1 MKKRVLS
8 CIVCI
13 CMMLCC
19 LNAVVFAKNS
29 ESIVILYE
37 NDVHCAVEGYSK
49 LAAMKNE
56 LKSEYDYVCVV
67 SSGDFVQGGTLGAVS
82 KGEYIVGL
90 MNLVGYDAIALGNH
104 EFDYTISRL
113 SELFEL
119 SETKYI
125 SSNFAKIGEKKTYF
139 EPYTIVSYG
148 DVDIAYIGIITP
160 ETITS
165 ARPSQ
170 FKNESGEIIY
180 TFNESRLHEVVQE
193 NIDEATKAGADYV
206 IALSHV
212 GYDESGKLNDI
223 TDIIENTDGLD
234 VVLDAHSHSVIE
246 EKIIKDKS
254 GDDVLLT
261 STGTGF
267 EHIGKLTITNG
278 EFNTELIKTETYT
291 KTDADVDAYIA
302 EINESYAELGNRKIG
317 ESKVELITHNEEG
330 VRLVRTA
337 ETNLGNL
344 CSDALFSVTNA
355 DVSYVNGGGLRA
367 PIKSG
372 DMTFNDIYSVFPFN
386 NRIVT
391 AEITGQVL
399 LDMLEMSM
407 ISYPQ
412 EDGAFPHMSGITF
425 SVNKSIPS
433 SIKVDENGFFT
444 KVDGDYRVY
453 DVKVL
458 DKESGNYKALDLD
471 RKYILAAADYYILNF
486 GSGMSMFKDAK
497 VVESEGMLDVE
508 VLERYITDNLN
519 GIVGEEYKDIDRRIT
534 FTDGKTK
541 NSSDAFS
548 ALVDDSEYAEAA
560 KFVTQSG
567 IMSGVSETEFAPELA
582 ATRAMAVTVLWRLE
596 GCPVVNYAIN
606 FKDVEKENW
615 YTEAVRWAASEGIVN
630 GYSSDIFAPHDRIT
644 REQLAVVMWRYAKS
658 ENIDVSIG
666 ENTNILSYEDVF
678 TVSDY
683 AVPAFQWTCGSGIM
697 SGNTIS
703 TLAPNESVS
712 RIYFASV
719 LHRYS
724 QNIKN

>member
-1 MKKRVLS
+1 MKKRLLS

-13 CMMLCC
+13 CMVLCS
-19 LNAVVFAKNS
+19 LNAVVFAKDS
-29 ESIVILYE
+29 ETIVILYE

-49 LAAMKNE
+49 LVAMKNE
-56 LKSEYDYVCVV
+56 LKSEYEYVGVV

-82 KGEYIVGL
+82 KGEYIVEL
-90 MNLVGYDAIALGNH
+90 MNLVGYDAIAPGNH

-113 SELFEL
+113 TELYEL

-125 SSNFAKIGEKKTYF
+125 SCNFAKIGEEKTYF

-170 FKNESGEIIY
+170 FRNENGEIIY
-180 TFNESRLHEVVQE
+180 TFNESRLYELVQE
-193 NIDEATKAGADYV
+193 SIDEATEDGADYV
-206 IALSHV
+206 IALSHI
-212 GYDESGKLNDI
+212 GYDESGELNDV
-223 TDIIENTDGLD
+223 TDVIENTDGLD

-246 EKIIKDKS
+246 EKIVKDKS
-254 GDDVLLT
+254 GDDVLLS

-267 EHIGKLTITNG
+267 ENIGKLTIANG
-278 EFNTELIKTETYT
+278 EFDTELVKTETYT

-344 CSDALFSVTNA
+344 CSDALFFVTNA

-458 DKESGNYKALDLD
+458 DKESGNYKALELD
-471 RKYILAAADYYILNF
+471 KKYILAAADYYILNF

-519 GIVGEEYKDIDRRIT
+519 GVIGEEYKDVLNRIT
-534 FTDGKTK
+534 FTDGYENADNEDKAVTRAEAIVALW
-541 NSSDAFS
+541 NMEGSPASDFAMKFDDVS
-548 ALVDDSEYAEAA
+548 AETPYAEA
-560 KFVTQSG
+560 
-567 IMSGVSETEFAPELA
+567 I
-582 ATRAMAVTVLWRLE
+582 
-596 GCPVVNYAIN
+596 
-606 FKDVEKENW
+606 
-615 YTEAVRWAASEGIVN
+615 RWAAAVKIVN
-630 GYSSDIFAPHDRIT
+630 GCSESSFAPDDVLT
-644 REQLAVVMWRYAKS
+644 REQLAAILWRYAKS

-683 AVPAFQWTCGSGIM
+683 AIPAFQWTCGSGIM

-703 TLAPNESVS
+703 TLAPQNAVSESQLEEAL
-712 RIYFASV
+712 F
-719 LHRYS
+719 RYS
-724 QNIKN
+724 ENVKS

>member
-1 MKKRVLS
+1 MKKRLLS

-13 CMMLCC
+13 CMVLCS
-19 LNAVVFAKNS
+19 LNAATFAKDS
-29 ESIVILYE
+29 ETIVILYE
-37 NDVHCAVEGYSK
+37 NDVHCAVKGYSK

-56 LKSEYDYVCVV
+56 LKSEYEYVGVV

-82 KGEYIVGL
+82 KGEYIVEL
-90 MNLVGYDAIALGNH
+90 MNLVGYDAIAPGNH

-113 SELFEL
+113 TELYEL

-125 SSNFAKIGEKKTYF
+125 SCNFAKIGEEKTYF

-170 FKNESGEIIY
+170 FRNENGEIIY
-180 TFNESRLHEVVQE
+180 TFNESRLYELVQE
-193 NIDEATKAGADYV
+193 SIDEATEAGADYV
-206 IALSHV
+206 IALSHI
-212 GYDESGKLNDI
+212 GYDESGELNDV
-223 TDIIENTDGLD
+223 TDVIENTDGLD

-246 EKIIKDKS
+246 EKIVKDKS
-254 GDDVLLT
+254 GDDVLLS

-267 EHIGKLTITNG
+267 ENIGKLTIANG
-278 EFNTELIKTETYT
+278 EFDTELVKTETYT
-291 KTDADVDAYIA
+291 KTDADVDDYIA

-330 VRLVRTA
+330 TRLVRTA

-344 CSDALFSVTNA
+344 CSDALFFVTNA

-458 DKESGNYKALDLD
+458 DKESGNYKALELD
-471 RKYILAAADYYILNF
+471 KKYILAAADYYILNF

-519 GIVGEEYKDIDRRIT
+519 GVIGEEYKDVVNRIT
-534 FTDGKTK
+534 FTDGYENADNEDKAVTRAEAIVALWNMEGSPACDFAMK
-541 NSSDAFS
+541 FDDVS
-548 ALVDDSEYAEAA
+548 AETPYAEA
-560 KFVTQSG
+560 
-567 IMSGVSETEFAPELA
+567 I
-582 ATRAMAVTVLWRLE
+582 
-596 GCPVVNYAIN
+596 
-606 FKDVEKENW
+606 
-615 YTEAVRWAASEGIVN
+615 RWAAAVKIVN
-630 GYSSDIFAPHDRIT
+630 GCSESSFAPGDALT
-644 REQLAVVMWRYAKS
+644 REQLAAILWRYAKS

-666 ENTNILSYEDVF
+666 ESTNILSYEDVF

-683 AVPAFQWTCGSGIM
+683 AIPAFQWTCGSGVL
-697 SGNTIS
+697 SGNTAS
-703 TLAPNESVS
+703 TLAPKNAVNESQLEEAL
-712 RIYFASV
+712 F
-719 LHRYS
+719 RYS
-724 QNIKN
+724 ENVKS

>member
-1 MKKRVLS
+1 MKKRLLS

-13 CMMLCC
+13 CMVLCS
-19 LNAVVFAKNS
+19 LNAATFAKDS
-29 ESIVILYE
+29 ETIVILYE

-56 LKSEYDYVCVV
+56 LKSKYEYVGVV

-82 KGEYIVGL
+82 KGEYIVEL
-90 MNLVGYDAIALGNH
+90 MNLVGYDAIAPGNH

-113 SELFEL
+113 TELYEL

-125 SSNFAKIGEKKTYF
+125 SCNFAKIGEEKTYF

-170 FKNESGEIIY
+170 FRNENGEIIY
-180 TFNESRLHEVVQE
+180 TFNESRLYELVQE
-193 NIDEATKAGADYV
+193 SIDEATEDGADYV
-206 IALSHV
+206 IALSHI
-212 GYDESGKLNDI
+212 GYDESGELNDV
-223 TDIIENTDGLD
+223 TDVIENTDGLD

-246 EKIIKDKS
+246 EKIVKDKS
-254 GDDVLLT
+254 GDDVLLS

-267 EHIGKLTITNG
+267 ENIGKLTIANG
-278 EFNTELIKTETYT
+278 EFDTELVKTETYT

-330 VRLVRTA
+330 TRLVRTA

-344 CSDALFSVTNA
+344 CSDALFFVTNA

-458 DKESGNYKALDLD
+458 DKESGNYKALELD
-471 RKYILAAADYYILNF
+471 KKYILAAADYYILNF

-519 GIVGEEYKDIDRRIT
+519 GVIGEEYKDVVNRIT
-534 FTDGKTK
+534 FTDGYENADNEDKAVTRAEAIVALW
-541 NSSDAFS
+541 NMEGSPASDFAMKFDDVS
-548 ALVDDSEYAEAA
+548 AEMPYAEA
-560 KFVTQSG
+560 
-567 IMSGVSETEFAPELA
+567 I
-582 ATRAMAVTVLWRLE
+582 
-596 GCPVVNYAIN
+596 
-606 FKDVEKENW
+606 
-615 YTEAVRWAASEGIVN
+615 RWAAAVKIVN
-630 GYSSDIFAPHDRIT
+630 GCSESSFAPGDALT
-644 REQLAVVMWRYAKS
+644 REQLAAILWRYAKS

-678 TVSDY
+678 SVSDY
-683 AVPAFQWTCGSGIM
+683 AIPAFQWTCGSGVL
-697 SGNTIS
+697 SGNTAS
-703 TLAPNESVS
+703 TLAPKNAVNESQLEEAL
-712 RIYFASV
+712 F
-719 LHRYS
+719 RYS
-724 QNIKN
+724 ENVKS

>member
-1 MKKRVLS
+1 MKKRLLS

-13 CMMLCC
+13 CMVLCS
-19 LNAVVFAKNS
+19 LNAVVFAKDS
-29 ESIVILYE
+29 ETIVILYE

-49 LAAMKNE
+49 LVAMKNE
-56 LKSEYDYVCVV
+56 LKSEYEYVGVV

-82 KGEYIVGL
+82 KGEYIVEL
-90 MNLVGYDAIALGNH
+90 MNLVGYDAIAPGNH

-113 SELFEL
+113 TELYEL

-125 SSNFAKIGEKKTYF
+125 SCNFAKIGEEKTYF

-170 FKNESGEIIY
+170 FRNENGEIIY
-180 TFNESRLHEVVQE
+180 TFNESRLYELVQE
-193 NIDEATKAGADYV
+193 SIDEATEDGADYV
-206 IALSHV
+206 IALSHI
-212 GYDESGKLNDI
+212 GYDESGELNDV
-223 TDIIENTDGLD
+223 TDVIENTEGLD

-246 EKIIKDKS
+246 EKIVKDKS
-254 GDDVLLT
+254 GDDVLLS

-267 EHIGKLTITNG
+267 ENIGKLTIANG
-278 EFNTELIKTETYT
+278 EFDTELVKTETYT

-344 CSDALFSVTNA
+344 CSDALFFVTNA

-458 DKESGNYKALDLD
+458 DKESGNYKALELD
-471 RKYILAAADYYILNF
+471 KKYILAAADYYILNF

-519 GIVGEEYKDIDRRIT
+519 GVIGEEYKDVLNRIT
-534 FTDGKTK
+534 FTDGYENADNEDKAVTRAEAIVALW
-541 NSSDAFS
+541 NMEGSPASDFAMKFDDVS
-548 ALVDDSEYAEAA
+548 AKMPYAEA
-560 KFVTQSG
+560 
-567 IMSGVSETEFAPELA
+567 I
-582 ATRAMAVTVLWRLE
+582 
-596 GCPVVNYAIN
+596 
-606 FKDVEKENW
+606 
-615 YTEAVRWAASEGIVN
+615 RWAAAVKIVN
-630 GYSSDIFAPHDRIT
+630 GCSESSFAPDDVLT
-644 REQLAVVMWRYAKS
+644 REQLAAILWRYAKS

-683 AVPAFQWTCGSGIM
+683 AIPAFQWTCGSGIM

-703 TLAPNESVS
+703 TLAPQNAVSESQLEEAL
-712 RIYFASV
+712 F
-719 LHRYS
+719 RYS
-724 QNIKN
+724 ENVKS

>member
-1 MKKRVLS
+1 MKKRLLS

-13 CMMLCC
+13 CMVLCS
-19 LNAVVFAKNS
+19 LNAATFAKDS
-29 ESIVILYE
+29 ETIVILYE

-56 LKSEYDYVCVV
+56 LKSEYEYVGVV

-82 KGEYIVGL
+82 KGEYIVEL
-90 MNLVGYDAIALGNH
+90 MNLVGYDAIAPGNH

-113 SELFEL
+113 TELYEL

-125 SSNFAKIGEKKTYF
+125 SCNFAKIGEEKTYF

-170 FKNESGEIIY
+170 FRNENGEIIY
-180 TFNESRLHEVVQE
+180 TFNESRLYELVQE
-193 NIDEATKAGADYV
+193 SIDEATEDGADYV
-206 IALSHV
+206 IALSHI
-212 GYDESGKLNDI
+212 GYDESGELNDV
-223 TDIIENTDGLD
+223 TDVIENTDGLD

-246 EKIIKDKS
+246 EKIVKDKS
-254 GDDVLLT
+254 GDDVLLS

-267 EHIGKLTITNG
+267 ENIGKLTIANG
-278 EFNTELIKTETYT
+278 EFDTELVKTETYT

-330 VRLVRTA
+330 TRLVRTA

-344 CSDALFSVTNA
+344 CSDALFFVTNA

-458 DKESGNYKALDLD
+458 DKESGNYKALELD
-471 RKYILAAADYYILNF
+471 KKYILAAADYYILNF

-519 GIVGEEYKDIDRRIT
+519 GVIGEEYKDVVNRIT
-534 FTDGKTK
+534 FTDGYENADNEDKAVTRAEAIVALW
-541 NSSDAFS
+541 NMEGSPASDFAMKFDDVS
-548 ALVDDSEYAEAA
+548 AEMPYAEA
-560 KFVTQSG
+560 
-567 IMSGVSETEFAPELA
+567 I
-582 ATRAMAVTVLWRLE
+582 
-596 GCPVVNYAIN
+596 
-606 FKDVEKENW
+606 
-615 YTEAVRWAASEGIVN
+615 RWAAAVKIVN
-630 GYSSDIFAPHDRIT
+630 GCSESSFAPDDVLT
-644 REQLAVVMWRYAKS
+644 REQLAAILWRYAKS

-683 AVPAFQWTCGSGIM
+683 AIPAFQWTCGSGIM

-703 TLAPNESVS
+703 TLAPAEQVN
-712 RIYFASV
+712 RIFFASV
-719 LHRYS
+719 LHKYA
-724 QNIKN
+724 QYVEQK

>member
-1 MKKRVLS
+1 MKKRLLS

-13 CMMLCC
+13 CMVLCS
-19 LNAVVFAKNS
+19 LNATTFAKDS
-29 ESIVILYE
+29 ETIVILYE

-56 LKSEYDYVCVV
+56 LKSEYEYVGVV

-82 KGEYIVGL
+82 KGEYIVEL
-90 MNLVGYDAIALGNH
+90 MNLVGYDAIAPGNH

-113 SELFEL
+113 TELYEL

-125 SSNFAKIGEKKTYF
+125 SCNFAKIGEEKTYF

-170 FKNESGEIIY
+170 FRNENGEIIY
-180 TFNESRLHEVVQE
+180 TFNESRLYEVVQE
-193 NIDEATKAGADYV
+193 SIDEATEAGADYV
-206 IALSHV
+206 IALSHI
-212 GYDESGKLNDI
+212 GYDESGELNDV
-223 TDIIENTDGLD
+223 TDVIENTDGLD

-246 EKIIKDKS
+246 EKIVKDKS
-254 GDDVLLT
+254 GDDVLLS

-267 EHIGKLTITNG
+267 ENIGKLTIANG
-278 EFNTELIKTETYT
+278 EFDTELVKTETYT

-344 CSDALFSVTNA
+344 CSDALFFVTNA

-458 DKESGNYKALDLD
+458 DKESGNYKALELD

-508 VLERYITDNLN
+508 VLERYITDNIN
-519 GIVGEEYKDIDRRIT
+519 GVIGEEYKDVVNRIT
-534 FTDGKTK
+534 FTDGYENADNEDKAVTRAEAIVALW
-541 NSSDAFS
+541 NMEGSPASDFAMKFDDVS
-548 ALVDDSEYAEAA
+548 AETPYAEA
-560 KFVTQSG
+560 
-567 IMSGVSETEFAPELA
+567 I
-582 ATRAMAVTVLWRLE
+582 
-596 GCPVVNYAIN
+596 
-606 FKDVEKENW
+606 
-615 YTEAVRWAASEGIVN
+615 RWAAAVKIVN
-630 GYSSDIFAPHDRIT
+630 GCSESSFAPDDVLT
-644 REQLAVVMWRYAKS
+644 REQLAAILWRYAKS

-678 TVSDY
+678 SVSDY
-683 AVPAFQWTCGSGIM
+683 AIPAFQWTCGSGVL
-697 SGNTIS
+697 SGNTAS
-703 TLAPNESVS
+703 TLAPKNAVNESQLEEAL
-712 RIYFASV
+712 F
-719 LHRYS
+719 RYS
-724 QNIKN
+724 ENVKS

>member
-1 MKKRVLS
+1 MKKRLLS
-8 CIVCI
+8 CIVCL
-13 CMMLCC
+13 CMMLCS
-19 LNAVVFAKNS
+19 LNAATFAKDS
-29 ESIVILYE
+29 ETIVILYE

-56 LKSEYDYVCVV
+56 LKSEYEYVGVV

-82 KGEYIVGL
+82 KGEYIVEL
-90 MNLVGYDAIALGNH
+90 MNLVGYDAIAPGNH

-113 SELFEL
+113 TELYEL

-125 SSNFAKIGEKKTYF
+125 SCNFAKIGEEKTYF

-170 FKNESGEIIY
+170 FRNENGEIIY
-180 TFNESRLHEVVQE
+180 TFNESSLYELVQE
-193 NIDEATKAGADYV
+193 SIDEATEDGADYV
-206 IALSHV
+206 IALSHI
-212 GYDESGKLNDI
+212 GYDESGELNDV
-223 TDIIENTDGLD
+223 TDVIENTDGLD

-246 EKIIKDKS
+246 EKIVKDKS

-267 EHIGKLTITNG
+267 ENIGKLTIANG
-278 EFNTELIKTETYT
+278 EFDTELVKTETYT

-330 VRLVRTA
+330 ARLVRTA

-344 CSDALFSVTNA
+344 CSDALFFVTNA

-458 DKESGNYKALDLD
+458 DKESGIYKALELD
-471 RKYILAAADYYILNF
+471 KKYILAAADYYILNF

-519 GIVGEEYKDIDRRIT
+519 GVIGEKYKDVVNRIT
-534 FTDGKTK
+534 FTDGYENADNKDKAVTRAEAIVALW
-541 NSSDAFS
+541 NMEGSPASDYAMKFDDVS
-548 ALVDDSEYAEAA
+548 AETPYAEA
-560 KFVTQSG
+560 
-567 IMSGVSETEFAPELA
+567 I
-582 ATRAMAVTVLWRLE
+582 
-596 GCPVVNYAIN
+596 
-606 FKDVEKENW
+606 
-615 YTEAVRWAASEGIVN
+615 RWAAAVKIVN
-630 GYSSDIFAPHDRIT
+630 GCSESSFAPDDVLT
-644 REQLAVVMWRYAKS
+644 REQLAAILWRYAKS

-683 AVPAFQWTCGSGIM
+683 AIPAFQWTCGSGVL
-697 SGNTIS
+697 SGNTAS
-703 TLAPNESVS
+703 TLAPKNAVNESQLEEAL
-712 RIYFASV
+712 F
-719 LHRYS
+719 RYS
-724 QNIKN
+724 ENVKS

>member
-1 MKKRVLS
+1 MKKRLLS

-13 CMMLCC
+13 CMVLCS
-19 LNAVVFAKNS
+19 LNAVVFAKDS
-29 ESIVILYE
+29 ETIVILYE

-49 LAAMKNE
+49 LVAMKNE
-56 LKSEYDYVCVV
+56 LKSEYEYVGVV

-82 KGEYIVGL
+82 KGEYIVEL
-90 MNLVGYDAIALGNH
+90 MNLVGYDAIAPGNH

-113 SELFEL
+113 TELYEL

-125 SSNFAKIGEKKTYF
+125 SCNFAKIGEEKTYF

-170 FKNESGEIIY
+170 FRNENGEIIY
-180 TFNESRLHEVVQE
+180 TFNESRLYELVQE
-193 NIDEATKAGADYV
+193 SIDEATEDGADYV
-206 IALSHV
+206 IALSHI
-212 GYDESGKLNDI
+212 GYDESGELNDV
-223 TDIIENTDGLD
+223 TDVIENTEGLD

-246 EKIIKDKS
+246 EKIVKDKS
-254 GDDVLLT
+254 GDDVLLS

-267 EHIGKLTITNG
+267 ENIGKLTIANG
-278 EFNTELIKTETYT
+278 EFDTELVKTETYT

-344 CSDALFSVTNA
+344 CSDALFFVTNA

-458 DKESGNYKALDLD
+458 DKESGNYKALELD
-471 RKYILAAADYYILNF
+471 KKYILAAADYYILNF

-519 GIVGEEYKDIDRRIT
+519 GVIGEEYKDVLNRIT
-534 FTDGKTK
+534 FTDGYENADNEDKAVTRAEAIVALW
-541 NSSDAFS
+541 NMEGSPASDFAMKFDDVS
-548 ALVDDSEYAEAA
+548 AKMPYAEA
-560 KFVTQSG
+560 
-567 IMSGVSETEFAPELA
+567 I
-582 ATRAMAVTVLWRLE
+582 
-596 GCPVVNYAIN
+596 
-606 FKDVEKENW
+606 
-615 YTEAVRWAASEGIVN
+615 RWAAAVKIVN
-630 GYSSDIFAPHDRIT
+630 GCSESSFAPDDVLT
-644 REQLAVVMWRYAKS
+644 REQLAAILWRYAKS

-683 AVPAFQWTCGSGIM
+683 AIPAFQWTCGSGIM

-703 TLAPNESVS
+703 TLAPKNAVNESQLEEAL
-712 RIYFASV
+712 F
-719 LHRYS
+719 RYS
-724 QNIKN
+724 ENVKS

>member
-1 MKKRVLS
+1 
-8 CIVCI
+8 
-13 CMMLCC
+13 MLCS
-19 LNAVVFAKNS
+19 LNAVVFAKDS
-29 ESIVILYE
+29 ETIVILYE

-56 LKSEYDYVCVV
+56 LKSEYEYVGVV

-90 MNLVGYDAIALGNH
+90 MNLVGYDAIAPGNH

-113 SELFEL
+113 TELYEL

-125 SSNFAKIGEKKTYF
+125 SCNFAKIGEEKTYF

-170 FKNESGEIIY
+170 FRNENGEIIY
-180 TFNESRLHEVVQE
+180 TFNESRLYELVQE
-193 NIDEATKAGADYV
+193 SIDEATEGGADYV
-206 IALSHV
+206 IALSHI
-212 GYDESGKLNDI
+212 GYDESGELNDV
-223 TDIIENTDGLD
+223 TDVIENTDGLD

-246 EKIIKDKS
+246 EKIVKDKS
-254 GDDVLLT
+254 GDDVLLS

-267 EHIGKLTITNG
+267 ENIGKLTIANG
-278 EFNTELIKTETYT
+278 EFDTELVKTETYT

-330 VRLVRTA
+330 VRLVRTS

-344 CSDALFSVTNA
+344 CSDALFFVTNA

-458 DKESGNYKALDLD
+458 DKESGNYKALELD
-471 RKYILAAADYYILNF
+471 KKYILAAADYYILNF

-519 GIVGEEYKDIDRRIT
+519 GVIGEEYKDVVNRIT
-534 FTDGKTK
+534 FTDGYENADNEDKAVTRAEAIVALW
-541 NSSDAFS
+541 NMEGSPASDFAMKFDDVS
-548 ALVDDSEYAEAA
+548 AETPYAEA
-560 KFVTQSG
+560 
-567 IMSGVSETEFAPELA
+567 I
-582 ATRAMAVTVLWRLE
+582 
-596 GCPVVNYAIN
+596 
-606 FKDVEKENW
+606 
-615 YTEAVRWAASEGIVN
+615 RWAAAVKIVN
-630 GYSSDIFAPHDRIT
+630 GCSESSFAPDDVLT
-644 REQLAVVMWRYAKS
+644 REQLAAILWRYAKS

-678 TVSDY
+678 SVSDY
-683 AVPAFQWTCGSGIM
+683 AIPAFQWTCVSGVL
-697 SGNTIS
+697 SGNTAS
-703 TLAPNESVS
+703 TLAPKNAVNESQLEEAL
-712 RIYFASV
+712 F
-719 LHRYS
+719 RYS
-724 QNIKN
+724 ENVKS

>member
-1 MKKRVLS
+1 MKKRLLS

-13 CMMLCC
+13 CMVLFS
-19 LNAVVFAKNS
+19 LNAATFAKDS
-29 ESIVILYE
+29 ETIVILYE

-56 LKSEYDYVCVV
+56 LKSEYEYVGVV

-82 KGEYIVGL
+82 KGEYIVEL
-90 MNLVGYDAIALGNH
+90 MNLVGYDAIAPGNH

-113 SELFEL
+113 TELYEL

-125 SSNFAKIGEKKTYF
+125 SCNFAKIGEEKTYF

-170 FKNESGEIIY
+170 FRNENGEIIY
-180 TFNESRLHEVVQE
+180 TFNESRLYELVQE
-193 NIDEATKAGADYV
+193 SIDEATEDGADYV
-206 IALSHV
+206 IALSHI
-212 GYDESGKLNDI
+212 GYDESGELNDV
-223 TDIIENTDGLD
+223 TDVIENTDGLD

-246 EKIIKDKS
+246 EKIVKDKS
-254 GDDVLLT
+254 GDDVLLS

-267 EHIGKLTITNG
+267 ENIGKLTIANG
-278 EFNTELIKTETYT
+278 EFDTELVKTETYT

-317 ESKVELITHNEEG
+317 ESNVELITHNEEG
-330 VRLVRTA
+330 TRLVRTA

-344 CSDALFSVTNA
+344 CSDALFFVTNA

-433 SIKVDENGFFT
+433 SIKVDENGFFA

-458 DKESGNYKALDLD
+458 DKESGNYKALELD
-471 RKYILAAADYYILNF
+471 KKYILAAADYYILNF

-519 GIVGEEYKDIDRRIT
+519 GVIGEEYKDVVNRIT
-534 FTDGKTK
+534 FTDGYETADNEDKAVTRAEAIVALW
-541 NSSDAFS
+541 NMEGSPASDFAMKFDDVS
-548 ALVDDSEYAEAA
+548 AETPYAEA
-560 KFVTQSG
+560 
-567 IMSGVSETEFAPELA
+567 I
-582 ATRAMAVTVLWRLE
+582 
-596 GCPVVNYAIN
+596 
-606 FKDVEKENW
+606 
-615 YTEAVRWAASEGIVN
+615 RWAVAVKIVN
-630 GYSSDIFAPHDRIT
+630 GCSESSFAPGDALT
-644 REQLAVVMWRYAKS
+644 REQLAAILWRYAKS

-666 ENTNILSYEDVF
+666 ENINILSYEDVF

-683 AVPAFQWTCGSGIM
+683 AIPAFQWTCGSGIM

-703 TLAPNESVS
+703 TLAPKNAVNESQLEEAL
-712 RIYFASV
+712 F
-719 LHRYS
+719 RYS
-724 QNIKN
+724 ENVKS

>member
-1 MKKRVLS
+1 MKKRLLS

-13 CMMLCC
+13 CMVLCS
-19 LNAVVFAKNS
+19 LNAVVFAKDS
-29 ESIVILYE
+29 ETIVILYE

-56 LKSEYDYVCVV
+56 LKSEYEYVGVV

-82 KGEYIVGL
+82 KGEYIVEL
-90 MNLVGYDAIALGNH
+90 MNLVGYDAIAPGNH

-113 SELFEL
+113 TELYEL

-125 SSNFAKIGEKKTYF
+125 SCNFAKIGEEKTYF

-170 FKNESGEIIY
+170 FRNENGEIIY
-180 TFNESRLHEVVQE
+180 TFNESRLYELVQE
-193 NIDEATKAGADYV
+193 SIDEATEDGADYV
-206 IALSHV
+206 IALSHI
-212 GYDESGKLNDI
+212 GYDESGELNDV
-223 TDIIENTDGLD
+223 TDVIENTDGLD

-246 EKIIKDKS
+246 EKIVKDKS
-254 GDDVLLT
+254 GNDVLLS

-267 EHIGKLTITNG
+267 ENIGKLTIANG
-278 EFNTELIKTETYT
+278 EFDTELVKTETYT

-344 CSDALFSVTNA
+344 CSDALFFVTNA

-458 DKESGNYKALDLD
+458 DKESGNYKALELD
-471 RKYILAAADYYILNF
+471 KKYILAAADYYILNF

-519 GIVGEEYKDIDRRIT
+519 GVIGEEYKDVVNRIT
-534 FTDGKTK
+534 FTDGYENADNEDKAVTRAEAIVALW
-541 NSSDAFS
+541 NMEGSPASDFAMKFDDVS
-548 ALVDDSEYAEAA
+548 AETPYAEA
-560 KFVTQSG
+560 
-567 IMSGVSETEFAPELA
+567 I
-582 ATRAMAVTVLWRLE
+582 
-596 GCPVVNYAIN
+596 
-606 FKDVEKENW
+606 
-615 YTEAVRWAASEGIVN
+615 RWAAAVKIVN
-630 GYSSDIFAPHDRIT
+630 GCSESSFAPDDVLT
-644 REQLAVVMWRYAKS
+644 REQLAAILWRYAKS

-683 AVPAFQWTCGSGIM
+683 AIPAFQWTCGSGIM

-703 TLAPNESVS
+703 TLAPGEQVN
-712 RIYFASV
+712 RIFFASV
-719 LHRYS
+719 LHKYA
-724 QNIKN
+724 QYVEQK

>member
-1 MKKRVLS
+1 MKKRLLT

-13 CMMLCC
+13 CMVLCS
-19 LNAVVFAKNS
+19 LNAATFAKDS
-29 ESIVILYE
+29 ETIVILYE

-56 LKSEYDYVCVV
+56 LKSEYEYVGVV

-82 KGEYIVGL
+82 KGEYIVEL
-90 MNLVGYDAIALGNH
+90 MNLVGYDAIAPGNH

-113 SELFEL
+113 TELYEL

-125 SSNFAKIGEKKTYF
+125 SCNFAKIGEEKTYF

-170 FKNESGEIIY
+170 FRNENGKIIY
-180 TFNESRLHEVVQE
+180 TFNESRLYELVQE
-193 NIDEATKAGADYV
+193 SIDEATEDGADYV
-206 IALSHV
+206 IALSHI
-212 GYDESGKLNDI
+212 GYDESGELNDV
-223 TDIIENTDGLD
+223 TDVIENTDGLD

-246 EKIIKDKS
+246 EKIVKDKS
-254 GDDVLLT
+254 GDDVLLS

-267 EHIGKLTITNG
+267 ENIGKLTIANG
-278 EFNTELIKTETYT
+278 EFDTELVKTETYT

-330 VRLVRTA
+330 ARLVRTA

-344 CSDALFSVTNA
+344 CSDALFFVTNA

-458 DKESGNYKALDLD
+458 DKESGNYKALELD
-471 RKYILAAADYYILNF
+471 KKYILAAADYYILNF

-519 GIVGEEYKDIDRRIT
+519 GVIGEEYEDVVNRIT
-534 FTDGKTK
+534 FTDGYENADNEDKAVTRAEAIVALW
-541 NSSDAFS
+541 NMEGSPASDFAMKFDDVS
-548 ALVDDSEYAEAA
+548 AEAPYAEA
-560 KFVTQSG
+560 
-567 IMSGVSETEFAPELA
+567 I
-582 ATRAMAVTVLWRLE
+582 
-596 GCPVVNYAIN
+596 
-606 FKDVEKENW
+606 
-615 YTEAVRWAASEGIVN
+615 RWAAAVKIVN
-630 GYSSDIFAPHDRIT
+630 GCSESSFAPDDVLT
-644 REQLAVVMWRYAKS
+644 REQLAAILWRYAKS

-678 TVSDY
+678 SVSDY
-683 AVPAFQWTCGSGIM
+683 AIPAFQWTCGSGVL
-697 SGNTIS
+697 SGNTVS
-703 TLAPNESVS
+703 TLAPKNAVNESQLEEAL
-712 RIYFASV
+712 F
-719 LHRYS
+719 RYS
-724 QNIKN
+724 ENVKS

>member
-1 MKKRVLS
+1 MKKRLLS

-13 CMMLCC
+13 CMVLCS
-19 LNAVVFAKNS
+19 LNAATFAKDS
-29 ESIVILYE
+29 ETIVILYE

-56 LKSEYDYVCVV
+56 LKSEYEYVGVV

-82 KGEYIVGL
+82 KGEYIVEL
-90 MNLVGYDAIALGNH
+90 MNLVGYDAIAPGNH

-113 SELFEL
+113 TELYEL

-125 SSNFAKIGEKKTYF
+125 SCNFAKIGEEKTYF

-170 FKNESGEIIY
+170 FRNENGEIIY
-180 TFNESRLHEVVQE
+180 TFNESRLYELVQE
-193 NIDEATKAGADYV
+193 SIDEATEDGADYV
-206 IALSHV
+206 IALSHI
-212 GYDESGKLNDI
+212 GYDESGELNDV
-223 TDIIENTDGLD
+223 TDVIENTDGLD

-246 EKIIKDKS
+246 EKIVKDKS
-254 GDDVLLT
+254 GDDVLLS

-267 EHIGKLTITNG
+267 ENIGKLTIANG
-278 EFNTELIKTETYT
+278 EFDTELVKTETYT

-344 CSDALFSVTNA
+344 CSDALFFVTNA

-458 DKESGNYKALDLD
+458 DKESGNYKALELD
-471 RKYILAAADYYILNF
+471 KKYILAAADYYILNF

-519 GIVGEEYKDIDRRIT
+519 GVIGEEYKNVVNRIT
-534 FTDGKTK
+534 FTDGYENADNEDKAVTRAEAIVVLW
-541 NSSDAFS
+541 NMEGSPASDFAMKFDDVS
-548 ALVDDSEYAEAA
+548 AETPYAEA
-560 KFVTQSG
+560 
-567 IMSGVSETEFAPELA
+567 I
-582 ATRAMAVTVLWRLE
+582 
-596 GCPVVNYAIN
+596 
-606 FKDVEKENW
+606 
-615 YTEAVRWAASEGIVN
+615 RWAAAVKIVN
-630 GYSSDIFAPHDRIT
+630 GCSESSFAPGDALT
-644 REQLAVVMWRYAKS
+644 REQLAAILWRYAKS

-683 AVPAFQWTCGSGIM
+683 AIPAFQWTCGSGVL
-697 SGNTIS
+697 SGNTAS
-703 TLAPNESVS
+703 TLAPKNAVNESQLEEAL
-712 RIYFASV
+712 F
-719 LHRYS
+719 RYS
-724 QNIKN
+724 ENVKS

>member
-1 MKKRVLS
+1 MKKRLLS

-13 CMMLCC
+13 CMVLCS
-19 LNAVVFAKNS
+19 LNAVVFAKDS
-29 ESIVILYE
+29 ETIVILYE

-56 LKSEYDYVCVV
+56 LKSEYEYVGVV

-82 KGEYIVGL
+82 KGEYIVEL
-90 MNLVGYDAIALGNH
+90 MNLVGYDAIAPGNH

-113 SELFEL
+113 TELYEL

-125 SSNFAKIGEKKTYF
+125 SCNFAKIGEEKTYF

-170 FKNESGEIIY
+170 FRNENGEIIY
-180 TFNESRLHEVVQE
+180 TFNESRLYELVQE
-193 NIDEATKAGADYV
+193 SIDEATEDGADYV
-206 IALSHV
+206 IALSHI
-212 GYDESGKLNDI
+212 GYDESGELNDV
-223 TDIIENTDGLD
+223 TDVIENTDGLD

-246 EKIIKDKS
+246 EKIVKDKS
-254 GDDVLLT
+254 GDDVLLS

-267 EHIGKLTITNG
+267 ENIGKLTIANG
-278 EFNTELIKTETYT
+278 EFDTELVKTETYT

-330 VRLVRTA
+330 TRLVRTA

-344 CSDALFSVTNA
+344 CSDALFFVTNA

-407 ISYPQ
+407 ISYPE

-458 DKESGNYKALDLD
+458 DKESGNYKALELD
-471 RKYILAAADYYILNF
+471 KKYILAAADYYILNF

-519 GIVGEEYKDIDRRIT
+519 GVIGEEYKDVVNRIT
-534 FTDGKTK
+534 FTDGYENADNEDKAITRAEAIAALWVMEGSPVS
-541 NSSDAFS
+541 NFAMRFDDVS
-548 ALVDDSEYAEAA
+548 AESPYAEA
-560 KFVTQSG
+560 
-567 IMSGVSETEFAPELA
+567 I
-582 ATRAMAVTVLWRLE
+582 
-596 GCPVVNYAIN
+596 
-606 FKDVEKENW
+606 
-615 YTEAVRWAASEGIVN
+615 RWAAAVKIVN
-630 GYSSDIFAPHDRIT
+630 GCSEISFAPNDVLT
-644 REQLAVVMWRYAKS
+644 REQLAAILWRYAKS
-658 ENIDVSIG
+658 ENVDVSIG
-666 ENTNILSYEDVF
+666 EGTNILSYEDVF
-678 TVSDY
+678 SVSDY
-683 AVPAFQWTCGSGIM
+683 AIPAFQWTCGSGIM

-703 TLAPNESVS
+703 TLDPQNAVS
-712 RIYFASV
+712 AGQLKEALI
-719 LHRYS
+719 RYS
-724 QNIKN
+724 ENIKS

>member
-1 MKKRVLS
+1 MKKRLLS

-13 CMMLCC
+13 CMVLCS
-19 LNAVVFAKNS
+19 LNAVVFAKDS
-29 ESIVILYE
+29 ETIVILYE

-56 LKSEYDYVCVV
+56 LKSEYEYVGVV

-82 KGEYIVGL
+82 KGEYIVEL
-90 MNLVGYDAIALGNH
+90 MNLVGYDAIAPGNH

-113 SELFEL
+113 TELYEL

-125 SSNFAKIGEKKTYF
+125 SCNFAKIGEEKTYF

-170 FKNESGEIIY
+170 FRNENGEIIY
-180 TFNESRLHEVVQE
+180 TFNESRLYELVQE
-193 NIDEATKAGADYV
+193 SIDEATEDGADYV
-206 IALSHV
+206 IALSHI
-212 GYDESGKLNDI
+212 GYDESGELNDV
-223 TDIIENTDGLD
+223 TDVIENTDGLD

-246 EKIIKDKS
+246 EKIVKDKS
-254 GDDVLLT
+254 GDDVLLS

-267 EHIGKLTITNG
+267 ENIGKLTIANG
-278 EFNTELIKTETYT
+278 EFDTELVKTETYT

-344 CSDALFSVTNA
+344 CSDALFFVTNA

-458 DKESGNYKALDLD
+458 DKESGNYKALELD
-471 RKYILAAADYYILNF
+471 KKYILAAADYYILNF

-519 GIVGEEYKDIDRRIT
+519 GVIGEEYKDVVNRIT
-534 FTDGKTK
+534 FTDGYENADNEDKAVTRAEAIVALWNMEGSPIVNFAMK
-541 NSSDAFS
+541 FDDVS
-548 ALVDDSEYAEAA
+548 AETPYAEA
-560 KFVTQSG
+560 
-567 IMSGVSETEFAPELA
+567 I
-582 ATRAMAVTVLWRLE
+582 
-596 GCPVVNYAIN
+596 
-606 FKDVEKENW
+606 
-615 YTEAVRWAASEGIVN
+615 RWAAAVKIVN
-630 GYSSDIFAPHDRIT
+630 GCSESSFAPGDALT
-644 REQLAVVMWRYAKS
+644 REQLAAILWRYAKS

-678 TVSDY
+678 SVSDY
-683 AVPAFQWTCGSGIM
+683 AIPAFQWTCGSGIM

-703 TLAPNESVS
+703 TLAPGEQVN
-712 RIYFASV
+712 RIFFASV
-719 LHRYS
+719 LHKYA
-724 QNIKN
+724 QYVEQK

>member
-1 MKKRVLS
+1 MKKRLLS

-13 CMMLCC
+13 CMVLCS
-19 LNAVVFAKNS
+19 LNAATFAKDS
-29 ESIVILYE
+29 ETIVILYE

-56 LKSEYDYVCVV
+56 LKSEYEYVGVV

-82 KGEYIVGL
+82 KGEYIVEL
-90 MNLVGYDAIALGNH
+90 MNLVGYDAIAPGNH

-113 SELFEL
+113 TELYEL

-125 SSNFAKIGEKKTYF
+125 SCNFAKIGEEKTYF

-170 FKNESGEIIY
+170 FRNENGEIIY
-180 TFNESRLHEVVQE
+180 TFNESRLYELVQE
-193 NIDEATKAGADYV
+193 SIDEATENGADYV
-206 IALSHV
+206 IALSHI
-212 GYDESGKLNDI
+212 GYDESGELNDV
-223 TDIIENTDGLD
+223 TDVIENTDGLD

-246 EKIIKDKS
+246 EKIVKDKS
-254 GDDVLLT
+254 GDDVLLS

-267 EHIGKLTITNG
+267 ENIGKLTIANG
-278 EFNTELIKTETYT
+278 EFDTELVKTETYT

-330 VRLVRTA
+330 TRLVRTA

-344 CSDALFSVTNA
+344 CSDALFFVTNA

-444 KVDGDYRVY
+444 KVDGDHRVY

-458 DKESGNYKALDLD
+458 DKESGNYKALELD
-471 RKYILAAADYYILNF
+471 KKYILAAADYYILNF

-519 GIVGEEYKDIDRRIT
+519 GVIGEEYKDVVNRIT
-534 FTDGKTK
+534 FTDGYENADNEDKAVTRAEAIVALWNMEGSPIVNFAMK
-541 NSSDAFS
+541 FDDVS
-548 ALVDDSEYAEAA
+548 AEMPYAEA
-560 KFVTQSG
+560 
-567 IMSGVSETEFAPELA
+567 I
-582 ATRAMAVTVLWRLE
+582 
-596 GCPVVNYAIN
+596 
-606 FKDVEKENW
+606 
-615 YTEAVRWAASEGIVN
+615 RWAAAVKIVN
-630 GYSSDIFAPHDRIT
+630 GCSESSFAPGDALT
-644 REQLAVVMWRYAKS
+644 REQLAAILWRYAKS

-683 AVPAFQWTCGSGIM
+683 AIPAFQWTCGSGIM

-703 TLAPNESVS
+703 TLAPGEQVN
-712 RIYFASV
+712 RIFFASV
-719 LHRYS
+719 LHKYAKYVE
-724 QNIKN
+724 QK

>member
-1 MKKRVLS
+1 MKKRLLS

-13 CMMLCC
+13 CMVLCS
-19 LNAVVFAKNS
+19 LNAVVFAKDS
-29 ESIVILYE
+29 ETIVILYE

-56 LKSEYDYVCVV
+56 LKSEYEYVGVV

-82 KGEYIVGL
+82 KGEYIVEL
-90 MNLVGYDAIALGNH
+90 MNLVGYDAIAPGNH

-113 SELFEL
+113 TELYEL

-125 SSNFAKIGEKKTYF
+125 SCNFAKIGEEKTYF

-170 FKNESGEIIY
+170 FRNENGEIIY
-180 TFNESRLHEVVQE
+180 TFNESRLYELVQE
-193 NIDEATKAGADYV
+193 SIDEATEDGADYV
-206 IALSHV
+206 IALSHI
-212 GYDESGKLNDI
+212 GYDESGELNDV
-223 TDIIENTDGLD
+223 TDVIENTDGLD

-246 EKIIKDKS
+246 EKIVKDKS
-254 GDDVLLT
+254 GDDVLLS

-267 EHIGKLTITNG
+267 ENIGKLTIANG
-278 EFNTELIKTETYT
+278 EFDTELVKTETYT

-330 VRLVRTA
+330 TRLVRTA

-344 CSDALFSVTNA
+344 CSDALFFVTNA

-458 DKESGNYKALDLD
+458 DKESGNYKALELD
-471 RKYILAAADYYILNF
+471 KKYILAAADYYILNF

-519 GIVGEEYKDIDRRIT
+519 GVIGEEYKDVVNRIT
-534 FTDGKTK
+534 FTDGYENADNEDKAVTRAEAIVALW
-541 NSSDAFS
+541 NMEGSPASDFAMKFDDVS
-548 ALVDDSEYAEAA
+548 AETPYAEA
-560 KFVTQSG
+560 
-567 IMSGVSETEFAPELA
+567 I
-582 ATRAMAVTVLWRLE
+582 
-596 GCPVVNYAIN
+596 
-606 FKDVEKENW
+606 
-615 YTEAVRWAASEGIVN
+615 RWAAAVKIVN
-630 GYSSDIFAPHDRIT
+630 GCSESSFAPGDALT
-644 REQLAVVMWRYAKS
+644 REQLAAILWRYAKS

-683 AVPAFQWTCGSGIM
+683 AIPAFQWTCGSGVL
-697 SGNTIS
+697 SGNTVS
-703 TLAPNESVS
+703 TLAPKNAVNESQLEEAL
-712 RIYFASV
+712 F
-719 LHRYS
+719 RYS
-724 QNIKN
+724 ENVKS

>member
-1 MKKRVLS
+1 MKKRLLS

-13 CMMLCC
+13 CMVLCS
-19 LNAVVFAKNS
+19 LNAVVFAKDS
-29 ESIVILYE
+29 ETIVILYE

-56 LKSEYDYVCVV
+56 LKSEYEYVGVV

-82 KGEYIVGL
+82 KGEYIVEL
-90 MNLVGYDAIALGNH
+90 MNLVGYDAIAPGNH

-113 SELFEL
+113 TELYEL

-125 SSNFAKIGEKKTYF
+125 SCNFAKIGEEKTYF

-170 FKNESGEIIY
+170 FRNENGEIIY
-180 TFNESRLHEVVQE
+180 TFNESRLYELVQE
-193 NIDEATKAGADYV
+193 SIDEATEDGADYV
-206 IALSHV
+206 IALSHI
-212 GYDESGKLNDI
+212 GYDESGELNDV
-223 TDIIENTDGLD
+223 TDVIENTDGLD

-246 EKIIKDKS
+246 EKIVKDKS
-254 GDDVLLT
+254 GDDVLLS

-267 EHIGKLTITNG
+267 ENIGKLTIANG
-278 EFNTELIKTETYT
+278 EFDTELVKTETYT

-330 VRLVRTA
+330 ARLVRTA

-344 CSDALFSVTNA
+344 CSDALFFVTNA

-425 SVNKSIPS
+425 SVDKSIPS
-433 SIKVDENGFFT
+433 SIKVDENGFFN

-458 DKESGNYKALDLD
+458 DKESGNYKALELD
-471 RKYILAAADYYILNF
+471 KKYILAAADYYILNF

-519 GIVGEEYKDIDRRIT
+519 GVIGEEYKDVVNRIT
-534 FTDGKTK
+534 FTDGYENADNEDKAVTRAEAIVALW
-541 NSSDAFS
+541 NMEGSPASDFAMKFDDVS
-548 ALVDDSEYAEAA
+548 AEMPYAEA
-560 KFVTQSG
+560 
-567 IMSGVSETEFAPELA
+567 I
-582 ATRAMAVTVLWRLE
+582 
-596 GCPVVNYAIN
+596 
-606 FKDVEKENW
+606 
-615 YTEAVRWAASEGIVN
+615 RWAAAVKIVN
-630 GYSSDIFAPHDRIT
+630 GCSESSFAPRDALT
-644 REQLAVVMWRYAKS
+644 REQLAAILWRYAKS

-683 AVPAFQWTCGSGIM
+683 AIPAFQWTCGSGIM
-697 SGNTIS
+697 SGNTAS
-703 TLAPNESVS
+703 TLAPKNAVNESQLEEAL
-712 RIYFASV
+712 F
-719 LHRYS
+719 RYS
-724 QNIKN
+724 EKVKS

>member
-1 MKKRVLS
+1 MKKRLLS

-13 CMMLCC
+13 CMVLCS
-19 LNAVVFAKNS
+19 LNAVVFAKDS
-29 ESIVILYE
+29 ETIVILYE

-56 LKSEYDYVCVV
+56 LKSEYEYVGVV

-82 KGEYIVGL
+82 KGEYIVEL
-90 MNLVGYDAIALGNH
+90 MNLVGYDAIAPGNH

-113 SELFEL
+113 TELYEL

-125 SSNFAKIGEKKTYF
+125 SCNFAKIGEEKTYF

-170 FKNESGEIIY
+170 FRNENGEIIY
-180 TFNESRLHEVVQE
+180 TFNESRLYELVQE
-193 NIDEATKAGADYV
+193 SIDEATEAGADYV
-206 IALSHV
+206 IALSHI
-212 GYDESGKLNDI
+212 GYDESGELNDV
-223 TDIIENTDGLD
+223 TDVIENTDGLD

-246 EKIIKDKS
+246 EKIVKDKS
-254 GDDVLLT
+254 GDDVLLS

-267 EHIGKLTITNG
+267 ENIGKLTIANG
-278 EFNTELIKTETYT
+278 EFDTELVKTETYT

-330 VRLVRTA
+330 TRLVRTA

-344 CSDALFSVTNA
+344 CSDALFFVTNA

-458 DKESGNYKALDLD
+458 DKESGNYKALELD
-471 RKYILAAADYYILNF
+471 KKYILAAADYYILNF

-519 GIVGEEYKDIDRRIT
+519 GVIGEEYKDVVNRIT
-534 FTDGKTK
+534 FTDGYENADNEDKAVTRAEAIVALW
-541 NSSDAFS
+541 NMEGSPASDFAMKFDDVS
-548 ALVDDSEYAEAA
+548 AETPYAEA
-560 KFVTQSG
+560 
-567 IMSGVSETEFAPELA
+567 I
-582 ATRAMAVTVLWRLE
+582 
-596 GCPVVNYAIN
+596 
-606 FKDVEKENW
+606 
-615 YTEAVRWAASEGIVN
+615 RWAAAVKIVN
-630 GYSSDIFAPHDRIT
+630 GCSESSFAPDDVLT
-644 REQLAVVMWRYAKS
+644 REQLAAILWRYAKS

-683 AVPAFQWTCGSGIM
+683 AIPAFQWTCGSGVL
-697 SGNTIS
+697 SGNTAS
-703 TLAPNESVS
+703 TLAPKNAVNESQLEEAL
-712 RIYFASV
+712 F
-719 LHRYS
+719 RYS
-724 QNIKN
+724 ENVKS

>member
-1 MKKRVLS
+1 MVLCS
-8 CIVCI
+8 
-13 CMMLCC
+13 
-19 LNAVVFAKNS
+19 LNAATFAKDS
-29 ESIVILYE
+29 ETIVILYE

-49 LAAMKNE
+49 LVAMKNE
-56 LKSEYDYVCVV
+56 LKSEYEYVGVV

-82 KGEYIVGL
+82 KGEYIVEL
-90 MNLVGYDAIALGNH
+90 MNLVGYDAIAPGNH

-113 SELFEL
+113 TELYEL

-125 SSNFAKIGEKKTYF
+125 SCNFAKIGEEKTYF

-170 FKNESGEIIY
+170 FRNENGEIIY
-180 TFNESRLHEVVQE
+180 TFNESRLYELVQE
-193 NIDEATKAGADYV
+193 SIDEATEDGADYV
-206 IALSHV
+206 IALSHI
-212 GYDESGKLNDI
+212 GYDESGELNDV
-223 TDIIENTDGLD
+223 TDVIENTDGLD

-246 EKIIKDKS
+246 EKIVKDKS
-254 GDDVLLT
+254 GDDVLLS

-267 EHIGKLTITNG
+267 ENIGKLTIANG
-278 EFNTELIKTETYT
+278 EFDTELVKTETYT

-330 VRLVRTA
+330 ARLVRTA

-344 CSDALFSVTNA
+344 CSDALFFVTNA

-458 DKESGNYKALDLD
+458 DKESGNYKALELD
-471 RKYILAAADYYILNF
+471 KKYILAAADYYILNF

-508 VLERYITDNLN
+508 ALERYITDNLN
-519 GIVGEEYKDIDRRIT
+519 GVIGEEYKDVVNRIT
-534 FTDGKTK
+534 FTDGYENADNEDKAVTRAEAIVALW
-541 NSSDAFS
+541 NMEGSPASDFAMKFDDVS
-548 ALVDDSEYAEAA
+548 AETPYAEA
-560 KFVTQSG
+560 
-567 IMSGVSETEFAPELA
+567 I
-582 ATRAMAVTVLWRLE
+582 
-596 GCPVVNYAIN
+596 
-606 FKDVEKENW
+606 
-615 YTEAVRWAASEGIVN
+615 RWAAAVKIVN
-630 GYSSDIFAPHDRIT
+630 GCSESSFAPGDALT
-644 REQLAVVMWRYAKS
+644 REQLAAILWRYAKS

-683 AVPAFQWTCGSGIM
+683 AIPAFQWTCGSGIM

-703 TLAPNESVS
+703 TLAPGEQVN
-712 RIYFASV
+712 RIFFASV
-719 LHRYS
+719 LHKYA
-724 QNIKN
+724 QYVEQK

>member
-1 MKKRVLS
+1 MKKRLLS

-13 CMMLCC
+13 CMVLCS
-19 LNAVVFAKNS
+19 LNAATFAKDS
-29 ESIVILYE
+29 ETIVILYE

-56 LKSEYDYVCVV
+56 LKSEYEYVGVV

-82 KGEYIVGL
+82 KGEYIVEL
-90 MNLVGYDAIALGNH
+90 MNLVGYDAIAPGNH
-104 EFDYTISRL
+104 EFDYTISRIT
-113 SELFEL
+113 ELYEL

-125 SSNFAKIGEKKTYF
+125 SCNFAKIGEEKTYF

-170 FKNESGEIIY
+170 FRNENGEIIY
-180 TFNESRLHEVVQE
+180 TFNESRLYELVQE
-193 NIDEATKAGADYV
+193 SIDEATEDGADYV
-206 IALSHV
+206 IALSHI
-212 GYDESGKLNDI
+212 GYDESGELNDV
-223 TDIIENTDGLD
+223 TDVIENTDGLD

-246 EKIIKDKS
+246 EKIVKDKS
-254 GDDVLLT
+254 GDDVLLS

-267 EHIGKLTITNG
+267 ENIGKLTIANG
-278 EFNTELIKTETYT
+278 EFDTELVKTETYT

-330 VRLVRTA
+330 TRLVRTA

-344 CSDALFSVTNA
+344 CSDALFFVTNA

-458 DKESGNYKALDLD
+458 DKESGNYKALELD
-471 RKYILAAADYYILNF
+471 KKYILAAADYYILNF

-519 GIVGEEYKDIDRRIT
+519 GVIGEDYKDVVNRIT
-534 FTDGKTK
+534 FTDGYENADNEDKAVTRAEAIVALW
-541 NSSDAFS
+541 NMEGSPASDFAMKFDDVS
-548 ALVDDSEYAEAA
+548 AETPYAEA
-560 KFVTQSG
+560 
-567 IMSGVSETEFAPELA
+567 I
-582 ATRAMAVTVLWRLE
+582 
-596 GCPVVNYAIN
+596 
-606 FKDVEKENW
+606 
-615 YTEAVRWAASEGIVN
+615 RWAAAVKIVN
-630 GYSSDIFAPHDRIT
+630 GCSESSFAPDDVLT
-644 REQLAVVMWRYAKS
+644 REQLAAILWRYAKS

-683 AVPAFQWTCGSGIM
+683 AIPAFQWTCGSGVL
-697 SGNTIS
+697 SGNTAS
-703 TLAPNESVS
+703 KLAPKNAVNESQLEEAL
-712 RIYFASV
+712 F
-719 LHRYS
+719 RYS
-724 QNIKN
+724 ENVKS

>member
-1 MKKRVLS
+1 MKKRLLS

-13 CMMLCC
+13 CMVLCS
-19 LNAVVFAKNS
+19 LNAVVFAKDS
-29 ESIVILYE
+29 ETIVILYE

-56 LKSEYDYVCVV
+56 LKSEYEYVGVV

-82 KGEYIVGL
+82 KGEYIVEL
-90 MNLVGYDAIALGNH
+90 MNLVGYDAIAPGNH

-113 SELFEL
+113 TELYEL

-125 SSNFAKIGEKKTYF
+125 SCNFAKIGEEKTYF

-170 FKNESGEIIY
+170 FRNENGEIIY
-180 TFNESRLHEVVQE
+180 TFNESRLYELVQE
-193 NIDEATKAGADYV
+193 SIDEATEDGADYV
-206 IALSHV
+206 IALSHI
-212 GYDESGKLNDI
+212 GYDESGELNDV
-223 TDIIENTDGLD
+223 TDVIENTDGLD

-246 EKIIKDKS
+246 EMIVKDKS
-254 GDDVLLT
+254 GDDVLLS

-267 EHIGKLTITNG
+267 ENIGKLTIANG
-278 EFNTELIKTETYT
+278 EFDTELVKTETYT

-344 CSDALFSVTNA
+344 CSDALFFVTNA

-458 DKESGNYKALDLD
+458 DKESGNYKALELD
-471 RKYILAAADYYILNF
+471 QKYILAAADYYILNF

-519 GIVGEEYKDIDRRIT
+519 GVIGEDYKDVVNRIT
-534 FTDGKTK
+534 FTDGYENADNEDKAVTRAEAIVALW
-541 NSSDAFS
+541 NMEGSPASDFAMKFDDVS
-548 ALVDDSEYAEAA
+548 AETPYAEA
-560 KFVTQSG
+560 
-567 IMSGVSETEFAPELA
+567 I
-582 ATRAMAVTVLWRLE
+582 
-596 GCPVVNYAIN
+596 
-606 FKDVEKENW
+606 
-615 YTEAVRWAASEGIVN
+615 RWAAAVKIVN
-630 GYSSDIFAPHDRIT
+630 GCSESSFAPGDALT
-644 REQLAVVMWRYAKS
+644 REQLAAILWRYAKS

-683 AVPAFQWTCGSGIM
+683 AIPAFQWTCGSGIM

-703 TLAPNESVS
+703 TLAPKNAVNESQLEEAL
-712 RIYFASV
+712 F
-719 LHRYS
+719 RYS
-724 QNIKN
+724 ENVKS

>member
-1 MKKRVLS
+1 MKKRLLS

-13 CMMLCC
+13 CMVLCS
-19 LNAVVFAKNS
+19 LNAATFAKDS
-29 ESIVILYE
+29 ETIVILYE

-56 LKSEYDYVCVV
+56 LKSEYEYVGVV

-82 KGEYIVGL
+82 KGEYIVEL
-90 MNLVGYDAIALGNH
+90 MNLVGYDAIAPGNH

-113 SELFEL
+113 TELYEL

-125 SSNFAKIGEKKTYF
+125 SCNFAKIGEEKTYF

-170 FKNESGEIIY
+170 FRNENGEIIY
-180 TFNESRLHEVVQE
+180 TFNESRLYELVQE
-193 NIDEATKAGADYV
+193 SIDEATEDGADYV
-206 IALSHV
+206 IALSHI
-212 GYDESGKLNDI
+212 GYDESGELNDV
-223 TDIIENTDGLD
+223 TDVIENTDGLD

-246 EKIIKDKS
+246 EKIVKDKS
-254 GDDVLLT
+254 GDDVLLS

-267 EHIGKLTITNG
+267 ENIGKLTIANG
-278 EFNTELIKTETYT
+278 EFDTELVKTETYT

-330 VRLVRTA
+330 ARLVRTA

-344 CSDALFSVTNA
+344 CSDALFFVTNA

-367 PIKSG
+367 PVKSG

-458 DKESGNYKALDLD
+458 DKESGNYKALELD
-471 RKYILAAADYYILNF
+471 KKYILAAADYYILNF

-519 GIVGEEYKDIDRRIT
+519 GVIGEEYEDVVNRIT
-534 FTDGKTK
+534 FTDGYENADNEDKAVTRAEAIVALW
-541 NSSDAFS
+541 NMEGSPASDFAMKFDDVS
-548 ALVDDSEYAEAA
+548 AETPYAEA
-560 KFVTQSG
+560 
-567 IMSGVSETEFAPELA
+567 I
-582 ATRAMAVTVLWRLE
+582 
-596 GCPVVNYAIN
+596 
-606 FKDVEKENW
+606 
-615 YTEAVRWAASEGIVN
+615 RWAAAVKIVN
-630 GYSSDIFAPHDRIT
+630 GCSESSFAPDDVLT
-644 REQLAVVMWRYAKS
+644 REQLAAILWRYAKS

-683 AVPAFQWTCGSGIM
+683 AIPAFQWTCGSGIM

-703 TLAPNESVS
+703 TLAPGEQVN
-712 RIYFASV
+712 RIFFASV
-719 LHRYS
+719 LHKYA
-724 QNIKN
+724 QYVEQK

>member
-1 MKKRVLS
+1 MKKRLLS

-13 CMMLCC
+13 CMVLCS
-19 LNAVVFAKNS
+19 LNAVVFAKDS
-29 ESIVILYE
+29 ETIVILYE

-56 LKSEYDYVCVV
+56 LKSEYEYVGVV

-82 KGEYIVGL
+82 KGEYIVEL
-90 MNLVGYDAIALGNH
+90 MNLVGYDAIAPGNH

-113 SELFEL
+113 TELYEL

-125 SSNFAKIGEKKTYF
+125 SCNFAKIGEEKTYF

-170 FKNESGEIIY
+170 FRNENGEIIY
-180 TFNESRLHEVVQE
+180 TFNESRLYELVQE
-193 NIDEATKAGADYV
+193 SIDEATEDGADYV
-206 IALSHV
+206 IALSHI
-212 GYDESGKLNDI
+212 GYDESGELNDV
-223 TDIIENTDGLD
+223 TDVIENTDGLD

-246 EKIIKDKS
+246 EKIVKDKS
-254 GDDVLLT
+254 GDDVLLS

-267 EHIGKLTITNG
+267 ENIGKLTIANG
-278 EFNTELIKTETYT
+278 EFDTELVKTETYT

-330 VRLVRTA
+330 TRLVRTA

-344 CSDALFSVTNA
+344 CSDALFFVTNA

-458 DKESGNYKALDLD
+458 DKESGNYKALELD
-471 RKYILAAADYYILNF
+471 KKYILAAADYYILNF

-519 GIVGEEYKDIDRRIT
+519 GVIGEEYKDVVNRIT
-534 FTDGKTK
+534 FTDGYENADNEDKAVTRAEAIVALW
-541 NSSDAFS
+541 NMEGSPASDFAMKFDDVS
-548 ALVDDSEYAEAA
+548 AETPYAEA
-560 KFVTQSG
+560 
-567 IMSGVSETEFAPELA
+567 I
-582 ATRAMAVTVLWRLE
+582 
-596 GCPVVNYAIN
+596 
-606 FKDVEKENW
+606 
-615 YTEAVRWAASEGIVN
+615 RWAAAVKIVN
-630 GYSSDIFAPHDRIT
+630 GCSESSFAPDDVLT
-644 REQLAVVMWRYAKS
+644 REQLAAILWRYAKS

-703 TLAPNESVS
+703 TLAPDEQIS

>member
-1 MKKRVLS
+1 MKKRLLS
-8 CIVCI
+8 CIVCL
-13 CMMLCC
+13 CMMLCS
-19 LNAVVFAKNS
+19 LNAATFAKDS
-29 ESIVILYE
+29 ETIVILYE

-49 LAAMKNE
+49 LVAMKNE
-56 LKSEYDYVCVV
+56 LKSEYEYVGVV

-82 KGEYIVGL
+82 KGEYIVEL
-90 MNLVGYDAIALGNH
+90 MNLVGYDAIAPGNH

-113 SELFEL
+113 TELYEL

-125 SSNFAKIGEKKTYF
+125 SCNFAKIGEEKTYF

-170 FKNESGEIIY
+170 FRNENGEIIY
-180 TFNESRLHEVVQE
+180 TFNESRLYELVQE
-193 NIDEATKAGADYV
+193 SIDEATEDGADYV
-206 IALSHV
+206 IALSHI
-212 GYDESGKLNDI
+212 GYDESGELNDV
-223 TDIIENTDGLD
+223 TDVIENTEGLD

-246 EKIIKDKS
+246 EKIVKDKS
-254 GDDVLLT
+254 GDDVLLS

-267 EHIGKLTITNG
+267 ENIGKLTIANG
-278 EFNTELIKTETYT
+278 EFDTELVKTETYT

-344 CSDALFSVTNA
+344 CSDALFFVTNA

-458 DKESGNYKALDLD
+458 DKESGNYKALELD
-471 RKYILAAADYYILNF
+471 KKYILAAADYYILNF

-519 GIVGEEYKDIDRRIT
+519 GVIGEEYKDVLNRIT
-534 FTDGKTK
+534 FTDGYENADNEDKAVTRAEAIVALW
-541 NSSDAFS
+541 NMEGSPASDFAMKFDDVS
-548 ALVDDSEYAEAA
+548 AKMPYAEA
-560 KFVTQSG
+560 
-567 IMSGVSETEFAPELA
+567 I
-582 ATRAMAVTVLWRLE
+582 
-596 GCPVVNYAIN
+596 
-606 FKDVEKENW
+606 
-615 YTEAVRWAASEGIVN
+615 RWAAAVKIVN
-630 GYSSDIFAPHDRIT
+630 GCSESSFAPGDALT
-644 REQLAVVMWRYAKS
+644 REQLAAILWRYAKS

-683 AVPAFQWTCGSGIM
+683 AIPAFQWTCGSGIM

-703 TLAPNESVS
+703 TLAPQNAVSESQLEEAL
-712 RIYFASV
+712 F
-719 LHRYS
+719 RYS
-724 QNIKN
+724 ENVKS

>member
-1 MKKRVLS
+1 MKKRLLS

-13 CMMLCC
+13 CMVLCS
-19 LNAVVFAKNS
+19 LNAATFAKDS
-29 ESIVILYE
+29 ETIVILYE

-56 LKSEYDYVCVV
+56 LKSEYEYVGVV

-82 KGEYIVGL
+82 KGEYIVEL
-90 MNLVGYDAIALGNH
+90 MNLVGYDAIAPGNH

-113 SELFEL
+113 TELYEL

-125 SSNFAKIGEKKTYF
+125 SCNFAKIGEEKTYF

-170 FKNESGEIIY
+170 FRNENGEIIY
-180 TFNESRLHEVVQE
+180 TFNESSLYELVQE
-193 NIDEATKAGADYV
+193 SIDEATEDGADYV
-206 IALSHV
+206 IALSHI
-212 GYDESGKLNDI
+212 GYDESGELNDV
-223 TDIIENTDGLD
+223 TDVIENTDGLD

-246 EKIIKDKS
+246 EKIVKDKS

-267 EHIGKLTITNG
+267 ENIGKLTIANG
-278 EFNTELIKTETYT
+278 EFDTELVKTETYT

-330 VRLVRTA
+330 ARLVRTA

-344 CSDALFSVTNA
+344 CSDALFFVTNA

-458 DKESGNYKALDLD
+458 DKESGIYKALELD
-471 RKYILAAADYYILNF
+471 KKYILAAADYYILNF

-519 GIVGEEYKDIDRRIT
+519 GVIGEKYKDVVNRIT
-534 FTDGKTK
+534 FTDGYENADNKDKAVTRAEAIVALW
-541 NSSDAFS
+541 NMEGSPASDYAMKFDDVS
-548 ALVDDSEYAEAA
+548 AETPYAEA
-560 KFVTQSG
+560 
-567 IMSGVSETEFAPELA
+567 I
-582 ATRAMAVTVLWRLE
+582 
-596 GCPVVNYAIN
+596 
-606 FKDVEKENW
+606 
-615 YTEAVRWAASEGIVN
+615 RWAAAVKIVN
-630 GYSSDIFAPHDRIT
+630 GCSESSFAPDDVLT
-644 REQLAVVMWRYAKS
+644 REQLAAILWRYAKS

-683 AVPAFQWTCGSGIM
+683 AIPAFQWTCGSGVL
-697 SGNTIS
+697 SGNTAS
-703 TLAPNESVS
+703 TLAPKNAVNESQLEEAL
-712 RIYFASV
+712 F
-719 LHRYS
+719 RYS
-724 QNIKN
+724 ENVKS

>member
-1 MKKRVLS
+1 MKKRLLS

-13 CMMLCC
+13 CMVLCS
-19 LNAVVFAKNS
+19 LNAATFAKDS
-29 ESIVILYE
+29 ETIVILYE

-56 LKSEYDYVCVV
+56 LKSEYEYVGVV

-82 KGEYIVGL
+82 KGEYIVEL
-90 MNLVGYDAIALGNH
+90 MNLVGYDAIAPGNH

-113 SELFEL
+113 TELYEL

-125 SSNFAKIGEKKTYF
+125 SCNFAKIGEEKTYF

-170 FKNESGEIIY
+170 FRNENGEIIY
-180 TFNESRLHEVVQE
+180 TFNESRLYELVQE
-193 NIDEATKAGADYV
+193 SIDEATEDGADYV
-206 IALSHV
+206 IALSHI
-212 GYDESGKLNDI
+212 GYDESGELNDV
-223 TDIIENTDGLD
+223 TDVIENTDGLD

-246 EKIIKDKS
+246 EKIVKDKS
-254 GDDVLLT
+254 GDDVLLS

-267 EHIGKLTITNG
+267 ENIGKLTIANG
-278 EFNTELIKTETYT
+278 EFDTELVKTETYT

-302 EINESYAELGNRKIG
+302 EINESYAELGNRKIS

-330 VRLVRTA
+330 ARLVRTA

-344 CSDALFSVTNA
+344 CSDALFFVTNA

-372 DMTFNDIYSVFPFN
+372 DMAFNDIYTVFPFN

-458 DKESGNYKALDLD
+458 DKESGNYKALELD
-471 RKYILAAADYYILNF
+471 KKYILAAADYYILNF

-519 GIVGEEYKDIDRRIT
+519 GVIGEEYKDVVNIIT
-534 FTDGKTK
+534 FTDGYENADNEDKAVTRAEAIVALW
-541 NSSDAFS
+541 NMEGSPASDFAMKFDDVS
-548 ALVDDSEYAEAA
+548 AETPYAEA
-560 KFVTQSG
+560 
-567 IMSGVSETEFAPELA
+567 I
-582 ATRAMAVTVLWRLE
+582 
-596 GCPVVNYAIN
+596 
-606 FKDVEKENW
+606 
-615 YTEAVRWAASEGIVN
+615 RWAAAVKIVN
-630 GYSSDIFAPHDRIT
+630 GCSESSFAPDDVLT
-644 REQLAVVMWRYAKS
+644 REQLAAILWRYAKS

-683 AVPAFQWTCGSGIM
+683 AIPAFQWTCGSGIM

-703 TLAPNESVS
+703 TLAPGEQVN
-712 RIYFASV
+712 RIFFASV
-719 LHRYS
+719 LHKYA
-724 QNIKN
+724 QYVEQK

>member
-1 MKKRVLS
+1 MKKRLLS

-13 CMMLCC
+13 CMVLCS
-19 LNAVVFAKNS
+19 LNAVVFAKDS
-29 ESIVILYE
+29 ETIVILYE

-49 LAAMKNE
+49 LVAMKNE
-56 LKSEYDYVCVV
+56 LKSEYEYVGVV

-82 KGEYIVGL
+82 KGEYIVEL
-90 MNLVGYDAIALGNH
+90 MNLVGYDAIAPGNH

-113 SELFEL
+113 TELYEL

-125 SSNFAKIGEKKTYF
+125 SCNFAKIGEEKTYF

-170 FKNESGEIIY
+170 FRNENGEIIY
-180 TFNESRLHEVVQE
+180 TFNESRLYELVQE
-193 NIDEATKAGADYV
+193 SIDEATEDGADYV
-206 IALSHV
+206 IALSHI
-212 GYDESGKLNDI
+212 GYDESGELNDV
-223 TDIIENTDGLD
+223 TDVIENTEGLD

-246 EKIIKDKS
+246 EKIVKDKS
-254 GDDVLLT
+254 GDDVLLS

-267 EHIGKLTITNG
+267 ENIGKLTIANG
-278 EFNTELIKTETYT
+278 EFDTELVKTETYT

-344 CSDALFSVTNA
+344 CSDALFFVTNA

-458 DKESGNYKALDLD
+458 DKESGNYKALELD
-471 RKYILAAADYYILNF
+471 KKYILAAADYYILNF

-519 GIVGEEYKDIDRRIT
+519 GVIGEEYKDVVNRIT
-534 FTDGKTK
+534 FTDGYENADNEDKAVTRAEAIVALW
-541 NSSDAFS
+541 NMEGSPASDFAMKFDDVS
-548 ALVDDSEYAEAA
+548 AKMPYAEA
-560 KFVTQSG
+560 
-567 IMSGVSETEFAPELA
+567 I
-582 ATRAMAVTVLWRLE
+582 
-596 GCPVVNYAIN
+596 
-606 FKDVEKENW
+606 
-615 YTEAVRWAASEGIVN
+615 RWAAAVKIVN
-630 GYSSDIFAPHDRIT
+630 GCSESSFAPDDVLT
-644 REQLAVVMWRYAKS
+644 REQLAAILWRYAKS

-683 AVPAFQWTCGSGIM
+683 AIPAFQWTCGSGIM

-703 TLAPNESVS
+703 TLAPQNAVSESQLEEAL
-712 RIYFASV
+712 F
-719 LHRYS
+719 RYS
-724 QNIKN
+724 ENVKS

>member
-1 MKKRVLS
+1 MKKRLLS

-13 CMMLCC
+13 CMVLCS
-19 LNAVVFAKNS
+19 LNAATFAKDS
-29 ESIVILYE
+29 ETIVILYE
-37 NDVHCAVEGYSK
+37 NDVHCSVEGYSK

-56 LKSEYDYVCVV
+56 LKSEYEYVGVV

-82 KGEYIVGL
+82 KGEYIVEL
-90 MNLVGYDAIALGNH
+90 MNLVGYDAIAPGNH

-113 SELFEL
+113 TELYEL

-125 SSNFAKIGEKKTYF
+125 SCNFAKIGEEKTYF

-170 FKNESGEIIY
+170 FRNENGEIIY
-180 TFNESRLHEVVQE
+180 TFNESRLYELVQE
-193 NIDEATKAGADYV
+193 SIDEATEDGADYV
-206 IALSHV
+206 IALSHI
-212 GYDESGKLNDI
+212 GYDESGELNDV
-223 TDIIENTDGLD
+223 TDVIENTDGLD

-246 EKIIKDKS
+246 EKIVKDKS
-254 GDDVLLT
+254 GDDVLLS

-267 EHIGKLTITNG
+267 ENIGKLTIANG
-278 EFNTELIKTETYT
+278 EFDTELVKTETYT

-330 VRLVRTA
+330 TRLVRTA

-344 CSDALFSVTNA
+344 CSDALFFVTNA

-458 DKESGNYKALDLD
+458 DKESGNYKALELD
-471 RKYILAAADYYILNF
+471 KKYILAAADYYILNF

-519 GIVGEEYKDIDRRIT
+519 GVIGEEYKDVVNRIT
-534 FTDGKTK
+534 FTDGYENADNEDKAVTRAEAIVALW
-541 NSSDAFS
+541 NMEGSPASDFAMKFDDVS
-548 ALVDDSEYAEAA
+548 AETPYAEA
-560 KFVTQSG
+560 
-567 IMSGVSETEFAPELA
+567 I
-582 ATRAMAVTVLWRLE
+582 
-596 GCPVVNYAIN
+596 
-606 FKDVEKENW
+606 
-615 YTEAVRWAASEGIVN
+615 RWAAAVKIVN
-630 GYSSDIFAPHDRIT
+630 GCSESSFAPGDALT
-644 REQLAVVMWRYAKS
+644 REQLAAILWRYAKS

-683 AVPAFQWTCGSGIM
+683 AIPAFQWTCGSGIM

-703 TLAPNESVS
+703 TLAPGEQVN
-712 RIYFASV
+712 RIFFASV
-719 LHRYS
+719 LHKYA
-724 QNIKN
+724 QYVEQK

>member
-1 MKKRVLS
+1 MKKRILNL
-8 CIVCI
+8 II
-13 CMMLCC
+13 CTYMILCC
-19 LNAVVFAKNS
+19 FGGAVFAKDTDT
-29 ESIVILYE
+29 IVILYE

-56 LKSEYDYVCVV
+56 LKSEYEYVGVV

-82 KGEYIVGL
+82 KGEYIVEL
-90 MNLVGYDAIALGNH
+90 MNLVGYDAIAPGNH

-113 SELFEL
+113 TELYEL

-125 SSNFAKIGEKKTYF
+125 SCNFAKIGEEKTYF

-170 FKNESGEIIY
+170 FRNENGEIIY
-180 TFNESRLHEVVQE
+180 TFNESRLYELVQE
-193 NIDEATKAGADYV
+193 SIDEATEDGADYV
-206 IALSHV
+206 IALSHI
-212 GYDESGKLNDI
+212 GYDESGELNDV
-223 TDIIENTDGLD
+223 TDVIENTDGLD

-246 EKIIKDKS
+246 EKIVKDKS
-254 GDDVLLT
+254 GDDVLLS

-267 EHIGKLTITNG
+267 ENIGKLTIANG
-278 EFNTELIKTETYT
+278 EFDTELVKTETYT

-344 CSDALFSVTNA
+344 CSDALFFVTNA

-458 DKESGNYKALDLD
+458 DKESGNYKALELD
-471 RKYILAAADYYILNF
+471 KKYILAAADYYILNF

-519 GIVGEEYKDIDRRIT
+519 GVIGEEYKDVVNRIT
-534 FTDGKTK
+534 FTDGYENADNEDKAVTRAEAIVALW
-541 NSSDAFS
+541 NMEGSPASDFAMKFDDVS
-548 ALVDDSEYAEAA
+548 AETPYAEA
-560 KFVTQSG
+560 
-567 IMSGVSETEFAPELA
+567 I
-582 ATRAMAVTVLWRLE
+582 
-596 GCPVVNYAIN
+596 
-606 FKDVEKENW
+606 
-615 YTEAVRWAASEGIVN
+615 RWAAAVKIVN
-630 GYSSDIFAPHDRIT
+630 GCSESSFAPDDVLT
-644 REQLAVVMWRYAKS
+644 REQLAAILWRYAKS

-683 AVPAFQWTCGSGIM
+683 AIPAFQWTCGSGIM

-703 TLAPNESVS
+703 TLAPGEQVN
-712 RIYFASV
+712 RIFFASV
-719 LHRYS
+719 LHKYA
-724 QNIKN
+724 QYVEQK

>member
-1 MKKRVLS
+1 MKKRLLS

-13 CMMLCC
+13 CMVLCS
-19 LNAVVFAKNS
+19 LNAVVFAKDS
-29 ESIVILYE
+29 ETIVILYE

-56 LKSEYDYVCVV
+56 LKSEYEYVGVV

-82 KGEYIVGL
+82 KGEYIVEL
-90 MNLVGYDAIALGNH
+90 MNLVGYDAIAPGNH

-113 SELFEL
+113 TELYEL

-125 SSNFAKIGEKKTYF
+125 SCNFAKIGEEKTYF

-170 FKNESGEIIY
+170 FKNENGEIIY
-180 TFNESRLHEVVQE
+180 TFNESRLYELVQE
-193 NIDEATKAGADYV
+193 SIDEATEDGADYV
-206 IALSHV
+206 IALSHI
-212 GYDESGKLNDI
+212 GYDESGELNDV
-223 TDIIENTDGLD
+223 TDVIENTDGLD

-246 EKIIKDKS
+246 EKIVKDKS
-254 GDDVLLT
+254 GDDVLLS

-267 EHIGKLTITNG
+267 ENIGKLTIANG
-278 EFNTELIKTETYT
+278 EFDTELVKTETYT

-344 CSDALFSVTNA
+344 CSDALFFVTNA

-458 DKESGNYKALDLD
+458 DKESGNYKALELD
-471 RKYILAAADYYILNF
+471 KKYILAAADYYILNF

-519 GIVGEEYKDIDRRIT
+519 GVIGEEYKDVVNRIT
-534 FTDGKTK
+534 FTDGYENADNEDKAVTRAEAIVALW
-541 NSSDAFS
+541 NMEGSPASDFAMKFDDVS
-548 ALVDDSEYAEAA
+548 AETPYAEA
-560 KFVTQSG
+560 
-567 IMSGVSETEFAPELA
+567 I
-582 ATRAMAVTVLWRLE
+582 
-596 GCPVVNYAIN
+596 
-606 FKDVEKENW
+606 
-615 YTEAVRWAASEGIVN
+615 RWAAAVKIVN
-630 GYSSDIFAPHDRIT
+630 GCSESSFAPDDVLT
-644 REQLAVVMWRYAKS
+644 REQLAAILWRYAKS

-683 AVPAFQWTCGSGIM
+683 AIPAFQWTCGSGIM

-703 TLAPNESVS
+703 TLAPGEQVN
-712 RIYFASV
+712 RIFFASV
-719 LHRYS
+719 LHKYA
-724 QNIKN
+724 QYVEQK

>member
-1 MKKRVLS
+1 MKKRLLS

-13 CMMLCC
+13 CMVLCS
-19 LNAVVFAKNS
+19 LNAATFAKDS
-29 ESIVILYE
+29 ETIVILYE

-56 LKSEYDYVCVV
+56 LKSEYEYVGVV

-82 KGEYIVGL
+82 KGEYIVEL
-90 MNLVGYDAIALGNH
+90 MNLVGYDAIAPGNH

-113 SELFEL
+113 TELYEL

-125 SSNFAKIGEKKTYF
+125 SCNFAKIGEEKTYF

-170 FKNESGEIIY
+170 FRNENGEIIY
-180 TFNESRLHEVVQE
+180 TFNESRLYELVQE
-193 NIDEATKAGADYV
+193 SIDEATEDGADYV
-206 IALSHV
+206 IALSHI
-212 GYDESGKLNDI
+212 GYDESGELNDV
-223 TDIIENTDGLD
+223 TDVIENTDGLD

-246 EKIIKDKS
+246 EKIVKDKS
-254 GDDVLLT
+254 GDDVLLS

-267 EHIGKLTITNG
+267 ENIGKLTIANG
-278 EFNTELIKTETYT
+278 EFDTELVKTETYT

-344 CSDALFSVTNA
+344 CSDALFFVTNA

-458 DKESGNYKALDLD
+458 DKESGNYKALELD
-471 RKYILAAADYYILNF
+471 KKYILAAADYYILNF

-519 GIVGEEYKDIDRRIT
+519 GVIGEEYKDVVNRIT
-534 FTDGKTK
+534 FTDGYENADNEDKAVTRAEAIVALW
-541 NSSDAFS
+541 NMEGSPASDFAMKFDDVS
-548 ALVDDSEYAEAA
+548 AETPYAEA
-560 KFVTQSG
+560 
-567 IMSGVSETEFAPELA
+567 I
-582 ATRAMAVTVLWRLE
+582 
-596 GCPVVNYAIN
+596 
-606 FKDVEKENW
+606 
-615 YTEAVRWAASEGIVN
+615 RWAAAVKIVN
-630 GYSSDIFAPHDRIT
+630 GCSESSFAPDDVLT
-644 REQLAVVMWRYAKS
+644 REQLAAILWCYAKS

-683 AVPAFQWTCGSGIM
+683 AIPAFQWTCGSGIM

-703 TLAPNESVS
+703 TLAPKNAVNESQLEEAL
-712 RIYFASV
+712 F
-719 LHRYS
+719 RYS
-724 QNIKN
+724 ENVKS